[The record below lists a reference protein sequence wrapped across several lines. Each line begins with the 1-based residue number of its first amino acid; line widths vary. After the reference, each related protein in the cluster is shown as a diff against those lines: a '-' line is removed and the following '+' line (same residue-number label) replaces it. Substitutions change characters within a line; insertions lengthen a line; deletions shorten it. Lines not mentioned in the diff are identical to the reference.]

1 MKIYLSV
8 DIEGTAGITNWDEA
22 EKSHADYPANREQM
36 TREALAACSGA
47 IAAGAKEILIKDA
60 HDTGRNIL
68 QQDLPECAR
77 LIREWSGHPF
87 CMLQELDESFDAVA
101 LVGYHSMAGDE
112 GNPLAHTLTGKVSRM
127 RLNGAPTSEFLL
139 AAYAAASVNV
149 PVVFVSGD
157 RLLGKHVKSHNPGIV
172 TVATSKGKGPSTI
185 SIAPKAAC
193 ARIREGVERAL
204 KGDPRKCLLKLPERF
219 TLEIEYSDPV
229 SAYKFSWYP
238 GCEHVGN
245 RTVRLEARDYFEV
258 LRALMFIT

>member
-22 EKSHADYPANREQM
+22 DHAHADYPAHREQM
-36 TREALAACSGA
+36 TREALAACEGA
-47 IAAGAKEILIKDA
+47 VAAGAKEIMIKDA

-68 QQDLPECAR
+68 QQDLPDCAR

-87 CMLQELDESFDAVA
+87 CMLQELDESFDAA
-101 LVGYHSMAGDE
+101 LLVGYHSMAGTE
-112 GNPLAHTLTGKVSRM
+112 GNPLAHTLSGQVSRM
-127 RLNGAPTSEFLL
+127 RLNGTPTSEFLL

-157 RLLGKHVKSHNPGIV
+157 QLLGKHVESHNPGIV
-172 TVATSKGKGPSTI
+172 TVATSEGKGPSTI

-193 ARIREGVERAL
+193 AQIRAGVERAL
-204 KGDPRKCLLKLPERF
+204 KGDLKKSLLKLPERF
-219 TLEIEYSDPV
+219 TLEIEYSNPV

-238 GCEHVGN
+238 GCTHISN
-245 RTVRLEARDYFEV
+245 RTVRLETRDYFEV